1 MDTDGRFPTPTTR
14 RTIVATGAK
23 LTYAA
28 PLVATSLKLSA
39 MNVAAISPG
48 SRCAG
53 EATGCTAGGC
63 GPGNSC
69 ICTTQRGS
77 RTPFCFSQGCG
88 VPCETSAD
96 CVDAN
101 GVPIGLCSNNTGG
114 CCSPGDCILFENIA
128 LCDATAGLAP
138 LTPVERK

>member
-23 LTYAA
+23 LAYAA
-28 PLVATSLKLSA
+28 PLVATSLTLSA
-39 MNVAAISPG
+39 TNAAAVSPG
-48 SRCAG
+48 LCPRG
-53 EATGCTAGGC
+53 GDGCSAGGC

-96 CVDAN
+96 CVDAT

-128 LCDATAGLAP
+128 ICETTAGLAP
-138 LTPVERK
+138 LPPVERT